1 MAKHLRKYDFCG
13 REAILRKQDIP
24 RRYTLRA
31 TFGADG
37 QGTKGRVKPA
47 PVAMLNPCISNNTQ
61 YIFLGKPPQ
70 PRDFVVEL
78 TLSFAHLRPTGKP
91 ETHDSQWN
99 EHPRRRRRLTP
110 SLRPACLPNAPP
122 ACQVGGDGS
131 APTPARAR
139 APPAVLLIQSQ
150 GCVR

>member
-1 MAKHLRKYDFCG
+1 MPPPVVQQPVPPPPVEKPAPRKPQTNEEWGTQQLAKHLRKYDFCG

-47 PVAMLNPCISNNTQ
+47 PVAMLNPCINNQTQ
-61 YIFLGKPPQ
+61 YLFLGKPPQ
-70 PRDFVVEL
+70 LREFVVEL

-99 EHPRRRRRLTP
+99 IRDYKE
-110 SLRPACLPNAPP
+110 
-122 ACQVGGDGS
+122 D
-131 APTPARAR
+131 
-139 APPAVLLIQSQ
+139 
-150 GCVR
+150 